1 MINPGGKILKAW
13 FELLNG
19 NIGVPV
25 YRTDVP
31 HTETGNYVILRLES
45 STDKRNNSQNVTNPV
60 LITEV
65 VTRYDTMINDAEV
78 FEIDTLIGQALSSS
92 PPTHNLPIQAGIQV
106 VTVVRRDQT
115 VLPEDDGH
123 SRYNRL
129 ITRNVH
135 RVLETAVTA
144 GIFTSVFNSV
154 FA

>member
-1 MINPGGKILKAW
+1 MINPGHKLLTAW
-13 FELLNG
+13 FTLLNG
-19 NIGVPV
+19 NITYNSANVPV

-31 HTETGNYVILRLES
+31 EGEMGAHIILRLES
-45 STDKRNNSQNVTNPV
+45 STDKRNNQSNVTMPV

-78 FEIDTLIGQALSSS
+78 FEIDTAIGELLSSNPWS
-92 PPTHNLPIQAGIQV
+92 HNLPIQTDIQV

-115 VLPEDDGH
+115 VLPEDDGV

-135 RVLETAVTA
+135 RVLETK
-144 GIFTSVFNSV
+144 
-154 FA
+154 